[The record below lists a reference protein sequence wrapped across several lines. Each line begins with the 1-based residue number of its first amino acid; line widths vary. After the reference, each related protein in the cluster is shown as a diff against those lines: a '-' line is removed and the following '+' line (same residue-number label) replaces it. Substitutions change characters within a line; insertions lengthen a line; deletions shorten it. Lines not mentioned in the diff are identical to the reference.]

1 LIIHQGALGD
11 VITTFPAIIKL
22 KEVFRPIHLLC
33 QNQLGKLSRELDL
46 VQKYF
51 PLESAVFAS
60 LYSGSGDGKLKEI
73 LSAYDEVIL
82 FSYSAPLEQRIDRI
96 IKKKVR
102 RIPPRP
108 VANHRVNVAEHI
120 LKHLIHCGLLEGSK
134 PGSEGIKPQFV
145 HGENEDNRSSSK
157 RVLIHPGAGSKDK
170 FWPIANFMIVE
181 KILKSNGMGPEFIL
195 GPADFFLKTA
205 LITEESHQRRV
216 HTLFDLTALL
226 ALLKGAGGFIGNDA
240 GISHLAA
247 FLGVPTVAVF
257 GPSDPQRWHPVGA
270 AVKVI
275 RPDID
280 CAPCFET
287 EKPICKEK
295 TCLAL
300 TAPETVMDAFYQVY
314 SHSDLSF

>member
-1 LIIHQGALGD
+1 MIIHQGALGD

-22 KEVFRPIHLLC
+22 KKFFRPIHLLC

-60 LYSGSGDGKLKEI
+60 LYSGSNDGKIKEI

-82 FSYSAPLEQRIDRI
+82 FSYSAPLEQRIARI
-96 IKKKVR
+96 IRKKVH

-108 VANHRVNVAEHI
+108 AANHRVKVAEHI
-120 LKHLIHCGLLEGSK
+120 LKHLIHCGLIEESK
-134 PGSEGIKPQFV
+134 PGDKGIKSQFV
-145 HGENEDNRSSSK
+145 HGKNKDNRSSSE
-157 RVLIHPGAGSKDK
+157 RVFIHPGAGSKDK
-170 FWPIANFMIVE
+170 LWPISNFMKVE
-181 KILKSNGMGPEFIL
+181 KILRSDGRRPEFIL

-205 LITEESHQRRV
+205 LITEKSHQRRV

-226 ALLKGAGGFIGNDA
+226 ALLKGADGFIGNDA

-270 AVKVI
+270 AVKIV

-295 TCLAL
+295 ICLTL

-314 SHSDLSF
+314 SHSDLSS